1 MKNNELY
8 QSKIR
13 VLCGSGVGVI
23 YTRTREPFRAIE
35 ALQEYAFTKDLPFNL
50 WNIRDGWITRLP
62 SDDPD
67 STPSKE
73 EILDPF
79 SAMKWIL
86 GVGGGAA
93 KDKGI
98 FVMHALHPW
107 LNKQQHPGIIE
118 CLRHYVRDMSE
129 LPRVR
134 LIIVNPETENLPEE
148 LSHDIPIQDFDL
160 PNSDER
166 RDILQ
171 YVIESSTP
179 PNEEVP
185 KMFTDSE
192 YDQLVAGSGG
202 MTQMECE
209 VSYSK
214 AIVENKPEE
223 GDWHNIS
230 FDSYNGTVLN
240 QKTEVVKQ
248 SDILELMSPV
258 DISEVGGLD
267 RIKQW
272 AEIAKDAFT
281 EEAKAAGVDTPKG
294 ISAIG
299 PPGTGKTLFGK
310 AVANIFG
317 MPLIRFDIS
326 RVFGSLVGQS
336 EGNTR
341 SAVNQIKAMAPCV
354 VLVDEVDKGLGG
366 AHNSSGDSGVSKR
379 VLQILLTEMQEAT
392 EDIFWMFTANRH
404 EGLDPALLRKGRMD
418 EVFAVLPPNREE
430 REAVLRIHLKKR
442 KCDPE
447 NIKDLNFAIDAS
459 KGFVSAELEAAVSEA
474 KKHSFHTKV
483 KMSGALIADML
494 GQMKP
499 ISVAFADDFN
509 GMLTWAEHNAQ
520 PASSTLE
527 EEANPKSIE
536 KAKRPRRRSVA
547 TK

>member
-8 QSKIR
+8 QNKIR
-13 VLCGSGVGVI
+13 VLSGSGVGVI

-35 ALQEYAFTKDLPFNL
+35 ALQEFAFSKDLPFYL
-50 WNIRDGWITRLP
+50 WNVRDGWVNRLP
-62 SDDPD
+62 SDDPNVPPKKD
-67 STPSKE
+67 

-79 SAMKWIL
+79 AAMKWIL
-86 GVGGGAA
+86 GVGGGKAH
-93 KDKGI
+93 DRGV

-160 PNSDER
+160 PNAEER
-166 RDILQ
+166 REILE

-179 PNEEVP
+179 PSEDVP

-192 YDQLVAGSGG
+192 SDQLVAGSGG

-209 VSYSK
+209 VSYAK
-214 AIVENKPEE
+214 AIVENKPDE
-223 GDWHNIS
+223 GDWHDIS
-230 FDSYNGTVLN
+230 FESYNKTVLN

-248 SDILELMSPV
+248 SDILELMSPI

-267 RIKQW
+267 RIKSW
-272 AEIAKDAFT
+272 AEVAKDAFT
-281 EEAKAAGVDTPKG
+281 EEAKAEGVDTPKG

-336 EGNTR
+336 ESNTR
-341 SAVNQIKAMAPCV
+341 SAINQIKAMSPCV

-379 VLQILLTEMQEAT
+379 VLQILLTEMQESK
-392 EDIFWMFTANRH
+392 ENIFWMFTANRH

-430 REAVLRIHLKKR
+430 REAVLRIHLRKR
-442 KCDPE
+442 KCDPDT
-447 NIKDLNFAIDAS
+447 IKDLSVAVDAS
-459 KGFVSAELEAAVSEA
+459 RGFVSAELEAAVSEA

-509 GMLTWAEHNAQ
+509 GMLSWAEDNAQ
-520 PASSTLE
+520 PASTPLE
-527 EEANPKSIE
+527 ESEEPAIQ
-536 KAKRPRRRSVA
+536 KAKRPRRRSV
-547 TK
+547 THLN